1 MLQIE
6 KAHIHK
12 LLCAQNADAALL
24 YLYLKDGND
33 PAQAQS
39 KLGYTQTR
47 FACAIATLRQLG
59 LWAEEKQMRQPGEQ
73 PVYSEVDVLSAMD
86 TDVDF
91 RALYGEIQRLL
102 GKNLNTEEL
111 KILLGFVRYLG
122 LPADVIVLLVC
133 YCKDQ
138 AKKLGKARN
147 PGLRTIEKEAYKW
160 ADMGI
165 DTMEEAASYVKRQ
178 DLRFSQTGRIME
190 IMQIRGRTLTAPEK
204 RYMKHWLDMDFQ
216 EEAISMAYER
226 SCLNTGGL
234 SWSYMNKILESWHN
248 QNLHT
253 AQEIRKGDRKPTVPK
268 GASGEL
274 GDAELA
280 AIRKMMKKEG

>member
-12 LLCAQNADAALL
+12 LLCAQNPDAALL

-33 PAQAQS
+33 PEQAQT
-39 KLGYTQTR
+39 KLGYNQTR
-47 FACAIATLRQLG
+47 YACATATLRQLG
-59 LWAEEKQMRQPGEQ
+59 LWIQEKQIRMPGEQ
-73 PVYSEVDVLSAMD
+73 PVYSETDVLSAMD

-111 KILLGFVRYLG
+111 KILLGFIRYLG

-138 AKKLGKARN
+138 AKKLGKART
-147 PGLRTIEKEAYKW
+147 PGLRAIEKEAYKW

-178 DLRFSQTGRIME
+178 ELRYSQTGKIME
-190 IMQIRGRTLTAPEK
+190 AMQIRGRNLTAPEK
-204 RYMKHWLDMDFQ
+204 RYIKQWLDMGFLED
-216 EEAISMAYER
+216 AVRMAYER

-234 SWSYMNKILESWHN
+234 NWAYINKILENWHK

-253 AQEIRKGDRKPTVPK
+253 AQQIQTGDQKPAVPK

-274 GDAELA
+274 GEAELA
-280 AIRKMMKKEG
+280 AIQKLMKEG

>member
-12 LLCAQNADAALL
+12 LLCAQNPDAALL

-33 PAQAQS
+33 PTQAQS

-47 FACAIATLRQLG
+47 YACATATLRQLG
-59 LWAEEKQMRQPGEQ
+59 LWIEEKQVRQPGEQ

-102 GKNLNTEEL
+102 GKNLNTEEM

-138 AKKLGKARN
+138 AKKLGKIRV

-165 DTMEEAASYVKRQ
+165 DTMEEAASYVKQQ
-178 DLRFSQTGRIME
+178 DLRFSLTGRIME

-204 RYMKHWLDMDFQ
+204 RYLKNWLNMGFQ

-234 SWSYMNKILESWHN
+234 HWSYMNKILESWHN

-253 AQEIRKGDRKPTVPK
+253 AQEIQKGDRKPAVPK
-268 GASGEL
+268 GATGEL

-280 AIRKMMKKEG
+280 AIKRMMKEE

>member
-12 LLCAQNADAALL
+12 LLCAQNPEAALL

-33 PAQAQS
+33 PDQAQS

-47 FACAIATLRQLG
+47 YACATATLRQLG
-59 LWAEEKQMRQPGEQ
+59 LWIEEKQVRLPGEQ

-91 RALYGEIQRLL
+91 RSLYGEIQRLL

-138 AKKLGKARN
+138 AKKLGKTRT

-165 DTMEEAASYVKRQ
+165 DTMEEAASYVKQ
-178 DLRFSQTGRIME
+178 QEVRFSQTGRIME
-190 IMQIRGRTLTAPEK
+190 IMQIRGRSLTAPEK
-204 RYMKHWLDMDFQ
+204 RYMKNWLEMGFQ
-216 EEAISMAYER
+216 EEAVSMAYER

-234 SWSYMNKILESWHN
+234 HWSYMNKILESWHS

-253 AQEIRKGDRKPTVPK
+253 AQEIQTGDRKPAVPK

-280 AIRKMMKKEG
+280 AIRRIMKEG

>member
-6 KAHIHK
+6 KAHIQK
-12 LLCAQNADAALL
+12 LLCAQNPDAALL

-33 PAQAQS
+33 PEQAQA
-39 KLGYTQTR
+39 KLGYNQTR
-47 FACAIATLRQLG
+47 YACATATLRQLG
-59 LWAEEKQMRQPGEQ
+59 LWIQEKQIRMPGEQ
-73 PVYSEVDVLSAMD
+73 PVYSEVDVLNAMD

-102 GKNLNTEEL
+102 GKNLNAEEL

-133 YCKDQ
+133 YCKDKD
-138 AKKLGKARN
+138 KKLGKARV

-165 DTMEEAASYVKRQ
+165 DTMEEAASYVKQ
-178 DLRFSQTGRIME
+178 QELRYSQTGRLME
-190 IMQIRGRTLTAPEK
+190 VMQIRGRALTAPEK
-204 RYMKHWLDMDFQ
+204 RYIKHWLDMGFQ
-216 EEAISMAYER
+216 EEAVSMAYER

-234 SWSYMNKILESWHN
+234 NWSYMNKILENWHG

-253 AQEIRKGDRKPTVPK
+253 AQQIQTGDRKPAVPK

-274 GDAELA
+274 GEEELA
-280 AIRKMMKKEG
+280 AIQKMMKRK

>member
-12 LLCAQNADAALL
+12 LLCAQNPDAALL

-33 PAQAQS
+33 PDQAQS

-47 FACAIATLRQLG
+47 YACATATLRQLG
-59 LWAEEKQMRQPGEQ
+59 LWIEEKQVRMPGEQ

-91 RALYGEIQRLL
+91 RSLYGEIQRLL

-138 AKKLGKARN
+138 AKKLGKTRT

-165 DTMEEAASYVKRQ
+165 DTMEEAASYVKQ
-178 DLRFSQTGRIME
+178 QEVRFSQTGRIME
-190 IMQIRGRTLTAPEK
+190 IMQIRGRSLTAPEK
-204 RYMKHWLDMDFQ
+204 RYMKNWLEMGFQ
-216 EEAISMAYER
+216 EEAVSMAYER

-234 SWSYMNKILESWHN
+234 HWSYMNKILESWHS

-253 AQEIRKGDRKPTVPK
+253 AQEIQTGDRKPAVPK

-280 AIRKMMKKEG
+280 AIRRIMKEG